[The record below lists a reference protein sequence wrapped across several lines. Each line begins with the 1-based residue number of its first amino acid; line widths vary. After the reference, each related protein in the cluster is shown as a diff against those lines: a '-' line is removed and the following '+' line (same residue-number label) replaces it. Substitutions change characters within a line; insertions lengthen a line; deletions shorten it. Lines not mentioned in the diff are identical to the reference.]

1 MSKEEKKDCAEGL
14 IKLVN
19 NPKAWRM
26 EATHVLI
33 DFGHDIKTLKME
45 CAAVLGLAILILG
58 VMVKLAI
65 G

>member
-1 MSKEEKKDCAEGL
+1 MPKEEKKDCAEGL

-19 NPKAWRM
+19 KPNAWRM

-33 DFGHDIKTLKME
+33 DFGHDIKTLKRE